1 MVSIFTYRDE
11 RKLFAVA
18 GAIIVAA
25 VIALVQIASARAGRT
40 SPVAIVVQSVAVFF
54 ESATTQISY
63 GLRSG
68 VGWVASIPRLGSEN
82 ATLRARLSALQS
94 ENRDLN
100 ERLSR
105 VPEAVGLERA
115 LERDPG
121 GIAATVVG
129 YDPEDLARTVTIDRG
144 SRSGVARDDAVVTDA
159 GAAGRVATVTPF
171 AATVQ
176 LIVDA
181 TSKIPAVVQRGRWWA
196 IATGVPQSDAIAL
209 EYISQDARLRSGDAV
224 VTGEGR
230 SFHSGYAIGRVA
242 KIFRPEG
249 ALYQTAIVT
258 PAVTFGRLHSVLVL
272 PRPVRVTTR

>member
-1 MVSIFTYRDE
+1 VVSIFTYRDE

-40 SPVAIVVQSVAVFF
+40 SPVAVVVQSVAVFF
-54 ESATTQISY
+54 ESATAQVAG

-68 VGWVASIPRLGSEN
+68 VDWIADIPRLTGEN
-82 ATLRARLSALQS
+82 RILRARVGAL
-94 ENRDLN
+94 EAANRDLN
-100 ERLSR
+100 ERLAR
-105 VPEAVGLERA
+105 VPDALGLERTLA
-115 LERDPG
+115 RDPG

-159 GAAGRVATVTPF
+159 GAAGRVAAVTPF

-176 LIVDA
+176 LLVDA

-196 IATGVPQSDAIAL
+196 IATGAPQSDAVEL
-209 EYISQDARLRSGDAV
+209 EYISQDARLRTGDAV

-230 SFHSGYAIGRVA
+230 SFHAGYAIGRIT

-258 PAVTFGRLHSVLVL
+258 PAVAFGRLQGVVVL